1 MKTENMRKKYIE
13 NRLLELDLKED
24 KDSVDIAEEIRLQG
38 ELNEIE
44 QSELVAEELNPED
57 IQKEL
62 DRMIRYG
69 DWGE

>member
-1 MKTENMRKKYIE
+1 MKTENVRKKYIE

-24 KDSVDIAEEIRLQG
+24 KDSVDIAEEIRLQA

-44 QSELVAEELNPED
+44 QSELATNELNPED

>member
-1 MKTENMRKKYIE
+1 MKTENVRKRYIE

-24 KDSVDIAEEIRLQG
+24 KDSVDIAEEIRLQT

-44 QSELVAEELNPED
+44 QAELATEELSPED